1 MEGKTARGCDEE
13 PYFPSPKKYGVPL
26 SVAAAVACER
36 ISGDNEQKKM
46 TKRGDGEGWLSGFE
60 ERRQWRGLLH
70 VGCAVTRQRRPP
82 APALSLF
89 AFFLLFFFKKT
100 KKTKADLTC

>member
-13 PYFPSPKKYGVPL
+13 PYFLSPKKYGMPL

-60 ERRQWRGLLH
+60 ERRQ
-70 VGCAVTRQRRPP
+70 
-82 APALSLF
+82 
-89 AFFLLFFFKKT
+89 
-100 KKTKADLTC
+100 